1 MKTYVKVEAGVL
13 QLVRNC
19 LQRDIDEGKTV
30 RKEVLDELD
39 KNTETI
45 EDSSIIVEIDGLYK
59 TKCANTEFVSG
70 KLFYSDVIKQVV
82 VYKNGTNKPIVYSGY
97 EYSNQEEFDTAA
109 DLVFLH
115 RF

>member
-19 LQRDIDEGKTV
+19 LQTDIDKGRIV

-39 KNTETI
+39 KNTEAFYGP
-45 EDSSIIVEIDGLYK
+45 SIVEIDGLYK
-59 TKCANTEFVSG
+59 AKCANTEFISG
-70 KLFYSDVIKQVV
+70 ILFYSDVIKQVV
-82 VYKNGTNKPIVYSGY
+82 VYKNGTNRPIVYSGY
-97 EYSNQEEFDTAA
+97 TYSNQEEFDKAA
-109 DLVFLH
+109 NDVFLH